1 MVSKVAIVRLKP
13 NAAQAFKE
21 ALNLVGKIDDLNTS
35 KRSVV
40 IKVGVFDPK
49 ADHHTSVDV
58 ADAIT
63 RGFNKTPQIYL
74 AESDNYRGKGS
85 KRLQKWKSLFSNRV
99 VPFNLSEDTDTKQVK
114 IADEEIALSHIL
126 FKPNV
131 LVSTHVLRTYEQGSV
146 LKNLLGMIPDRKK
159 VRFHKKLATALM
171 DVYEAI
177 GGIDL
182 AVLDGTHLALSVAA
196 KGRKVPASILVVGRD
211 AVAVEVV
218 GATLV
223 GLKPEK
229 IPVIREAMNRGV
241 GESNIEKIEIV
252 GASLTALKEELH
264 QLIIQK
270 N

>member
-13 NAAQAFKE
+13 NAVQAFKE
-21 ALNLVGKIDDLNTS
+21 ALKLVGKIDDLNTS

-58 ADAIT
+58 VDAIT
-63 RGFNKTPQIYL
+63 TGFNKTPQIYL
-74 AESDNYRGKGS
+74 AESDNYRGKGL
-85 KRLQKWKSLFSNRV
+85 KRLQKWKSLFSRRI
-99 VPFNLSEDTDTKQVK
+99 VPFNLSEDTETKQVK
-114 IADEEIALSHIL
+114 IADEKIALSHIL

-146 LKNLLGMIPDRKK
+146 LKNLLGLIPDRKK
-159 VRFHKKLATALM
+159 VRFHKKLAATLM
-171 DVYEAI
+171 DIYEAI
-177 GGIDL
+177 GGMDL
-182 AVLDGTHLALSVAA
+182 AVLDGTYVDKSVASEG
-196 KGRKVPASILVVGRD
+196 KRVPANILIVGRD

-229 IPVIREAMNRGV
+229 VPVIREAMNRGI
-241 GESNIEKIEIV
+241 GESNIDKVEIV
-252 GASLTALKEELH
+252 GASLANLREELH
-264 QLIIQK
+264 RLIAQK

>member
-1 MVSKVAIVRLKP
+1 MAPKVAIVSLKP
-13 NAAQAFKE
+13 NAEKVFKE
-21 ALNLVGKIDDLNTS
+21 ALKLIGKIDDLNTP

-40 IKVGVFDPK
+40 VKVGVFNPK

-58 ADAIT
+58 VDAIT
-63 RGFNKTPQIYL
+63 KGFNKAPQIYI
-74 AESDNYRGKGS
+74 AESDNYRGQGS
-85 KRLQKWKSLFSNRV
+85 ERLQKWKSLFSEGIK
-99 VPFNLSEDTDTKQVK
+99 PFNLSEDNDTKKVK
-114 IADEEIALSHIL
+114 IVDEEIALSHIL

-131 LVSTHVLRTYEQGSV
+131 LVSTHVMRTYEQGSV

-159 VRFHKKLATALM
+159 ARFHKKLAATLI

-182 AVLDGTHLALSVAA
+182 AVLDGTHISLSVVSKA
-196 KGRKVPASILVVGRD
+196 KRVPANILLVGRD

-229 IPVIREAMNRGV
+229 VPVIREAMNRGI
-241 GESNIEKIEIV
+241 GESNIDKIEVV
-252 GASLTALKEELH
+252 GASLADLKEKCR
-264 QLIIQK
+264 QLLAK
-270 N
+270 

>member
-1 MVSKVAIVRLKP
+1 MVPKVAVVGLKP
-13 NAAQAFKE
+13 NAEQAFKE
-21 ALNLVGKIDDLNTS
+21 ALRLVGKIDDLNTP

-40 IKVGVFDPK
+40 VKVGIFDPK

-58 ADAIT
+58 VDAIT
-63 RGFNKTPQIYL
+63 RGFNKAPQIYI
-74 AESDNYRGKGS
+74 AESDNYRGKGLE
-85 KRLQKWKSLFSNRV
+85 RLQKWKSLFSERV

-114 IADEEIALSHIL
+114 IADEKIPLSHIL

-159 VRFHKKLATALM
+159 VRFHKKLAATLM
-171 DVYEAI
+171 DIYEAI

-182 AVLDGTHLALSVAA
+182 AVLDGTYIAKSVVP
-196 KGRKVPASILVVGRD
+196 KGKRVPANILIVGRD
-211 AVAVEVV
+211 AVAVEVA

-229 IPVIREAMNRGV
+229 VPVIREAMKRRI
-241 GESNIEKIEIV
+241 GESNIDNIEIV
-252 GASLTALKEELH
+252 GASLTSLKEVFH
-264 QLIIQK
+264 RLIAQK